1 MILKVKHDELNNVK
15 DVMVKDSEL
24 LDSEIKT
31 LLEQIEKLRTIW
43 QGQDAT
49 IFCNNVYEY
58 INKMKTL
65 PVTLRTMGKF
75 INNINNQ
82 YTENDEAFGK
92 ELETEVDNYEQNNN
106 Y

>member
-15 DVMVKDSEL
+15 DVMVKDGEL
-24 LDSEIKT
+24 LDTEIET
-31 LLEQIEKLRTIW
+31 LLGQIDKLKTIW
-43 QGQDAT
+43 QGQDAE

-58 INKMKTL
+58 INRMKTI
-65 PVTLRTMGKF
+65 PITLRTMGKF

-82 YTENDEAFGK
+82 YSENDEAFGK